1 MKSQIKILFAL
12 FSLMLIFQNCKKENL
27 SKISINKNGIR
38 SKNQIASVS
47 TAFFQL
53 NTDDYLTVYNS
64 LTNDEI
70 KNLWIQH
77 IEELVSNRTL
87 TSAQLLNV
95 DLLKTY
101 ITNADLDNVA
111 AKNNFVS
118 VWLPNSLNVF
128 SEKEV
133 YLLAFT
139 LYNDINTSY
148 ESFKPYVGGGSGG
161 GGTPSTPKKSC
172 QCELGSNFWACALH
186 PKQCD
191 VLECTPNKGCG
202 FLMLSECNGRCNLLQ
217 Q

>member
-1 MKSQIKILFAL
+1 MKSQIKILLAL
-12 FSLMLIFQNCKKENL
+12 FSFMLVFQNCKKTSL
-27 SKISINKNGIR
+27 SEISTNKKGVS

-47 TAFFQL
+47 SAFFEL
-53 NTDDYLTVYNS
+53 NADDYLTVYNS

-70 KNLWIQH
+70 KNLWLQH
-77 IEELVSNRTL
+77 IEEFISNRTL
-87 TSAQLLNV
+87 TNSQLLNV

-101 ITNADLDNVA
+101 ITNADLDNIV
-111 AKNNFVS
+111 AKNDFVS
-118 VWLPNSLNVF
+118 VWLPNSLRLF
-128 SEKEV
+128 SEEEV

-172 QCELGSNFWACALH
+172 QCEVGSNFWACALH

-191 VLECTPNKGCG
+191 KLDCTPNKGCG
-202 FLMLSECNGRCNLLQ
+202 FLMWSECDGRCNLLK
-217 Q
+217 